1 MTMTTDQSPRVF
13 FTRGSGVFGGRCG
26 AGAAALLAAASLA
39 LSTPQASAKETR
51 LKSEVVAAEAI
62 NPNRHGAPQPVKI
75 HIYYLAHDEAF
86 RQASFGDLVA
96 PNAPVLGGDLIRTVE
111 QLVGPG
117 ETLELD
123 GKFDEKTQFIGV
135 VAEFTKIDQSMWR
148 AVAEVPAKKWTDA
161 LKLFSKSKFQVQV
174 DGIAVSC
181 GIVAD

>member
-1 MTMTTDQSPRVF
+1 MNVRAVLNRRPHAF
-13 FTRGSGVFGGRCG
+13 AF
-26 AGAAALLAAASLA
+26 LLAAAVLSAPA
-39 LSTPQASAKETR
+39 LPAAAKETK

-75 HIYYLAHDEAF
+75 HIYYLAHDEGF

-96 PNAPVLGGDLIRTVE
+96 PNAPVLGGDLIRTAD

-117 ETLELD
+117 ETLSLD
-123 GKFDEKTQFIGV
+123 EKFDEKTQFIGV
-135 VAEFTKIDQSMWR
+135 VAEFTKIDQATWR

-161 LKLFSKSKFQVQV
+161 LKLFSKSKFQIKV

-181 GIVAD
+181 GIVEE